1 MSFMARMNPDDVQKE
16 VTKQNDDVY
25 GDDSVVGGTGGGA
38 DPMIID
44 DVYKKV
50 TGNELADDE
59 GIDMAEEV
67 RKDEDSILKD
77 KPDSEDDEMEDKS
90 PIDDEF
96 SGMHVVGENEETEAE
111 EQE

>member
-1 MSFMARMNPDDVQKE
+1 MARMNPDDVQKE

-25 GDDSVVGGTGGGA
+25 GDDQVEPTK
-38 DPMIID
+38 ID
-44 DVYKKV
+44 ELYEKV
-50 TGNELADDE
+50 TGNKLDDDE

-77 KPDSEDDEMEDKS
+77 KPDSEDDDEMEDKS
-90 PIDDEF
+90 PVDDEF